1 MSYAHQKVM
10 KGGEDEIDFFW
21 QAFFDLPP
29 FFYCRSVH
37 EGTKE
42 FAAKCPECGKVFN
55 DRGYLSSH
63 LKIHRDRKEYACPHC
78 PKRFNQRVAYN
89 MHLRIHT
96 GKNGPKMFYYQSVI
110 VLVNNLRTW
119 SLIIL
124 KLNNLWRVHHGNES
138 HNCEKVL
145 SFDVPPSN
153 TKSNSSFSFK

>member
-1 MSYAHQKVM
+1 MRLSSRLFLLSL
-10 KGGEDEIDFFW
+10 IS
-21 QAFFDLPP
+21 
-29 FFYCRSVH
+29 RSVH

-96 GKNGPKMFYYQSVI
+96 GKNYKEKFYRSYLGATFFTLKKETVFNLFVI
-110 VLVNNLRTW
+110 
-119 SLIIL
+119 
-124 KLNNLWRVHHGNES
+124 
-138 HNCEKVL
+138 
-145 SFDVPPSN
+145 
-153 TKSNSSFSFK
+153 